1 MSGAFNQFKGMA
13 DSLGIDTS
21 KGGWA
26 KASTY
31 IDSIGSITGGASS
44 AIRSVFK
51 GDLGGIVTGAASVI
65 TGPITTFAKAHDARK
80 EREIRLAQEQ
90 IDILQGIKSNVS
102 SIIERALGGAYNYKR
117 SESTQRTLNDV
128 IKRYGNQTIWEKAGG
143 KHYYSD
149 KTYEAATNALGNM
162 SAYNDQLAAM
172 YAQRDLIQHQRDSE
186 DAKKKKDSSKI
197 MDYND
202 KLEEMD
208 NSIKDFSQDFLK
220 SIYNV
225 DFKSWASQLTDAV
238 VGAWEK
244 GEDAVEAYHDKA
256 KSLVGDLTKNI
267 ITQNIMERA
276 LQPALDYLT
285 QELENKNGLLDASS
299 IVGLGKL
306 LEEAGDKSIA
316 NITSVLELLKKNGW
330 DLSADSS
337 GNTSNSVKTIT
348 EDTGGLIASY
358 LNSIRLDV
366 SVNRDNIQLIADS
379 MQSLTDMN
387 IISKSQLSSLNQLV
401 DLAVYR
407 NGVLDDMYGWMRKVS
422 MGTER
427 VCVK

>member
-1 MSGAFNQFKGMA
+1 MNYPTTRIVFDRKHVSSNTKEGLVQLEVLFKGVRRYF
-13 DSLGIDTS
+13 
-21 KGGWA
+21 
-26 KASTY
+26 STGVKVTKNRW
-31 IDSIGSITGGASS
+31 S
-44 AIRSVFK
+44 RSGK
-51 GDLGGIVTGAASVI
+51 VTGCMDMIVMNRRIDEMKRMVDKYIVGLMENGEPFDFDRFKAWMVAS
-65 TGPITTFAKAHDARK
+65 D
-80 EREIRLAQEQ
+80 E
-90 IDILQGIKSNVS
+90 QGI
-102 SIIERALGGAYNYKR
+102 G
-117 SESTQRTLNDV
+117 
-128 IKRYGNQTIWEKAGG
+128 
-143 KHYYSD
+143 
-149 KTYEAATNALGNM
+149 
-162 SAYNDQLAAM
+162 
-172 YAQRDLIQHQRDSE
+172 
-186 DAKKKKDSSKI
+186 
-197 MDYND
+197 
-202 KLEEMD
+202 
-208 NSIKDFSQDFLK
+208 F
-220 SIYNV
+220 YNV

-285 QELENKNGLLDASS
+285 QELKNKNGLLDESS

-306 LEEAGDKSIA
+306 LDEAGDKSIA
-316 NITSVLELLKKNGW
+316 NITSVLEMLKKNGW

-337 GNTSNSVKTIT
+337 GSTTNSVKSIT
-348 EDTGGLIASY
+348 EDTGGLLASY

>member
-1 MSGAFNQFKGMA
+1 
-13 DSLGIDTS
+13 
-21 KGGWA
+21 
-26 KASTY
+26 
-31 IDSIGSITGGASS
+31 
-44 AIRSVFK
+44 
-51 GDLGGIVTGAASVI
+51 
-65 TGPITTFAKAHDARK
+65 
-80 EREIRLAQEQ
+80 
-90 IDILQGIKSNVS
+90 
-102 SIIERALGGAYNYKR
+102 
-117 SESTQRTLNDV
+117 
-128 IKRYGNQTIWEKAGG
+128 
-143 KHYYSD
+143 
-149 KTYEAATNALGNM
+149 
-162 SAYNDQLAAM
+162 M

-186 DAKKKKDSSKI
+186 ESKKKKDSSKI
-197 MDYND
+197 RDYND

-208 NSIKDFSQDFLK
+208 NSIKDFSKDFLK

-285 QELENKNGLLDASS
+285 KELENKNGLLDDSS

-337 GNTSNSVKTIT
+337 GSTTNSVKSIT
-348 EDTGGLIASY
+348 EDTGGLLASY

-387 IISKSQLSSLNQLV
+387 IISKSQLTSLNQLV